1 MSQYMDI
8 IKIYYKWQLGL
19 KNSTGDCDEEPGLI
33 YVLYSWITV
42 LGVVSKTEC
51 VVAGVVGGRE
61 DQ

>member
-1 MSQYMDI
+1 MSNQEESNTEDR
-8 IKIYYKWQLGL
+8 
-19 KNSTGDCDEEPGLI
+19 DEEPGLI